1 MRLIVAGMT
10 LEVRMYGQEEHGSDE
25 AFHTEEMRRWA
36 AQKKN
41 E

>member
-10 LEVRMYGQEEHGSDE
+10 PEVRTSRQEEHGSDE